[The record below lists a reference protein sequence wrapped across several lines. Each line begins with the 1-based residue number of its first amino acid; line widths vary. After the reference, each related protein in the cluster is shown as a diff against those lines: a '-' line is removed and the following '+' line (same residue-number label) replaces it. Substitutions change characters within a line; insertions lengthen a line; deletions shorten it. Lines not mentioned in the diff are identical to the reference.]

1 MYSEESLNRMSESSK
16 GQVAWNK
23 GKICPQLSG
32 DHNGGKKCK
41 GKTWIVDKETG
52 KRIWIDKED

>member
-1 MYSEESLNRMSESSK
+1 MSESSK

-23 GKICPQLSG
+23 GKTCPQLRG
-32 DHNGGKKCK
+32 DNNGGKKYK
-41 GKTWIVDKETG
+41 GKTWIIDEDTG